1 MGLWVR
7 PTPRGGFAPPFPRS
21 ALGVRPE
28 DPFRVAQRLAP
39 SPLGLECGRRRVSPP
54 APRLVPRQPGLP
66 PARGSPGRGG
76 RWRPP
81 VLTSGPGTTREV
93 GLPSPYRAGSAGSR
107 PAPIGTSIRTAL
119 PLPIACN
126 QGLLQAPSP
135 PGASPDNGG
144 TRPLPPGHP
153 PRPPPPGAPPLS
165 GERSPLTRPL
175 AEGSRPWRGS
185 RLSHTGVL
193 LEGFERFYQV
203 RPWSGEVALCVVPDG
218 AHQDGE

>member
-21 ALGVRPE
+21 ALGVHPE
-28 DPFRVAQRLAP
+28 DPFRVAQRLALDP
-39 SPLGLECGRRRVSPP
+39 SRWSAVEGGCPLQRRVWCRAS
-54 APRLVPRQPGLP
+54 QDIP

-81 VLTSGPGTTREV
+81 VLTSGPGTTREA
-93 GLPSPYRAGSAGSR
+93 GLPPPYRAGPAGSR
-107 PAPIGTSIRTAL
+107 PVAQATSISPPLSL
-119 PLPIACN
+119 PNACN
-126 QGLLQAPSP
+126 QGLLQAHPLTE
-135 PGASPDNGG
+135 ASPDNGG
-144 TRPLPPGHP
+144 PDPPPPGHP

-165 GERSPLTRPL
+165 GERSPLTKPL
-175 AEGSRPWRGS
+175 AEGSRPWWGS
-185 RLSHTGVL
+185 RLSHSGVL
-193 LEGFERFYQV
+193 LEGLERFHQV